1 MDFIFLQKIT
11 AVIFLFLF
19 FSIRFLWTYMGG
31 KRKKVKV
38 TKEIIGGRFWIT
50 NIVYIFLPFIL
61 IFDFSNLFN
70 IRIFSHY
77 HFVLYLIGVLS
88 SLFGLILMFMA
99 RFHRLKDWGYMGDD
113 TGNILFT
120 KGVYSITRHPYYMGA
135 LFLGV
140 GVYLVLNSWLILTM
154 FPVFLFVS
162 KVIKKEDDFLFDKFD
177 GEWMNYKKHVGII
190 PFLGF

>member
-1 MDFIFLQKIT
+1 
-11 AVIFLFLF
+11 
-19 FSIRFLWTYMGG
+19 
-31 KRKKVKV
+31 
-38 TKEIIGGRFWIT
+38 
-50 NIVYIFLPFIL
+50 
-61 IFDFSNLFN
+61 
-70 IRIFSHY
+70 
-77 HFVLYLIGVLS
+77 
-88 SLFGLILMFMA
+88 
-99 RFHRLKDWGYMGDD
+99 MGDD

-135 LFLGV
+135 LFLAV

-190 PFLGF
+190 PFLDF